1 MAKNK
6 GMCFY
11 YDWLEPLSLVPQ
23 KDFKRFVIAM
33 VAYHRDGTEP
43 PEFKG
48 TAGIIAGFVFPQI
61 RRSRELA
68 EQGAR
73 GAAAKWTGNGAGIG
87 TGIGEGNGVAVAQDK
102 TRQEHKQNIIPS
114 ASCDCEEGMTE
125 LEGRFAEFWSSYPR
139 KAGKTVAREAFIKI
153 NPTEELTEKMLRAVA
168 EQSESSQWQ
177 RDGGRYIPS
186 PAAWLEGKRWEDELS
201 SKDKTASD
209 AAKEAE
215 IWFETKLKDKWG

>member
-23 KDFKRFVIAM
+23 KDFKRFVLAM

-87 TGIGEGNGVAVAQDK
+87 TGIGGGNGDAVTQDK
-102 TRQEHKQNIIPS
+102 TRQEYKQNVIPPPP
-114 ASCDCEEGMTE
+114 CVREEMTE
-125 LEGRFAEFWSSYPR
+125 LEERFAGFWSSYPR
-139 KAGKTVAREAFIKI
+139 KAGRTAAREAFMKI
-153 NPTEELTEKMLRAVA
+153 NPTDELTEEMLRAVA
-168 EQSESSQWQ
+168 LQSRSAQWQ
-177 RDGGRYIPS
+177 REGGRYVPS
-186 PAAWLEGKRWEDELS
+186 PAAWLEGRRWEDELPENGKAVS
-201 SKDKTASD
+201 DEAKDAD
-209 AAKEAE
+209 R
-215 IWFETKLKDKWG
+215 WFETKLKDKWG